1 MLRGFRDFILRGN
14 IVDLAVAF
22 VIGVAFTAVVTA
34 FVNDIINPLIS
45 AIGGKPD
52 LSGYYFLINGS
63 KFALGSF
70 IGALITF
77 VITAAVV
84 YFFVV
89 RPMTALLLRIKG
101 PAAVGDKQCPYCMST
116 IPLGATRCP
125 DCTSQLEAATAAS

>member
-1 MLRGFRDFILRGN
+1 IGKGVFKIGS
-14 IVDLAVAF
+14 F
-22 VIGVAFTAVVTA
+22 VSSLLT
-34 FVNDIINPLIS
+34 
-45 AIGGKPD
+45 
-52 LSGYYFLINGS
+52 FLI
-63 KFALGSF
+63 
-70 IGALITF
+70 
-77 VITAAVV
+77 VAAII